1 MDENKRAEYDDELLM
16 KTENIYVL
24 KIWKFRINVI
34 YVFGFSLMFFAS
46 KYLIDYYK
54 NIMMYYNCPLGEEK
68 FSVDN
73 LKYNEKTLNLIDFIE
88 TTKED
93 IIKENTH
100 KIAEDDEYEYY
111 TEDE

>member
-1 MDENKRAEYDDELLM
+1 MDEKKRAEYDDDLLAQ
-16 KTENIYVL
+16 TESIYVI

-34 YVFGFSLMFFAS
+34 YVFAFSLMFFAS
-46 KYLIDYYK
+46 KYVIDYYK
-54 NIMMYYNCPLGEEK
+54 NVMMYYNCPLGEEK
-68 FSVDN
+68 FSVDG
-73 LKYNEKTLNLIDFIE
+73 LKYNENNLNLIDFIE

>member
-1 MDENKRAEYDDELLM
+1 MDEKKRADYDDELQM
-16 KTENIYVL
+16 ITESIYII

-34 YVFGFSLMFFAS
+34 YVCAFSLLFFAS
-46 KYLIDYYK
+46 KYFIDYYK
-54 NIMMYYNCPLGEEK
+54 NTMMYYNCPLGEEK

-73 LKYNEKTLNLIDFIE
+73 LKYNEKNLNLIEFIE

-100 KIAEDDEYEYY
+100 KVAEDDEYEYY